1 VIAPVHQQDDIQR
14 RYTDLNVKMAFIPE
28 PPNFAMSQD
37 ELDSMIQVAVE
48 QAKAPPK
55 GHLAKPFKMDDGSW
69 LHVLKVVYIR
79 SRKNRTRTAKP
90 NRAKYSFQML

>member
-1 VIAPVHQQDDIQR
+1 MP
-14 RYTDLNVKMAFIPE
+14 
-28 PPNFAMSQD
+28 QD

-69 LHVLKVVYIR
+69 LHILDSGLYQIK
-79 SRKNRTRTAKP
+79 KNRTKTAKP